1 MFVELSKVLVIAS
14 MATLIVVRKISE
26 LSIEQI
32 IIKAKKVSPHD
43 VLMRLAAVLETSNA
57 WYFVDKEDRLHFGA
71 HPVQVCQRN
80 STFWS

>member
-43 VLMRLAAVLETSNA
+43 VLMRLAVALETSDA
-57 WYFVDKEDRLHFGA
+57 
-71 HPVQVCQRN
+71 
-80 STFWS
+80 

>member
-1 MFVELSKVLVIAS
+1 MFVELSKMLVSANCCEKNIGHIA
-14 MATLIVVRKISE
+14 KH
-26 LSIEQI
+26 
-32 IIKAKKVSPHD
+32 KSPHD
-43 VLMRLAAVLETSNA
+43 VLMRLAVVLETSDA